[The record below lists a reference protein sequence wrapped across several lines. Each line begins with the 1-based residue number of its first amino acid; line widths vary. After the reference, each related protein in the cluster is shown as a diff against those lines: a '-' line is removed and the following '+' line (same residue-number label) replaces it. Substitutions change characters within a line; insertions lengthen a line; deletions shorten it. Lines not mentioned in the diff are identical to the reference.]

1 MKKKKQNVM
10 RNIKLCCKE
19 EKRNNRKINLKLKQN
34 VMEGLKRLNGE
45 M

>member
-1 MKKKKQNVM
+1 M
-10 RNIKLCCKE
+10 RNIKWSSKE
-19 EKRNNRKINLKLKQN
+19 EKGNNRKINLKFKQN

>member
-1 MKKKKQNVM
+1 M
-10 RNIKLCCKE
+10 RNIKWCRKE
-19 EKRNNRKINLKLKQN
+19 EKIKNRKINIKFKQN

>member
-1 MKKKKQNVM
+1 MKQNVM
-10 RNIKLCCKE
+10 RNIKWCRKE
-19 EKRNNRKINLKLKQN
+19 EKINNRKINIKFKQN